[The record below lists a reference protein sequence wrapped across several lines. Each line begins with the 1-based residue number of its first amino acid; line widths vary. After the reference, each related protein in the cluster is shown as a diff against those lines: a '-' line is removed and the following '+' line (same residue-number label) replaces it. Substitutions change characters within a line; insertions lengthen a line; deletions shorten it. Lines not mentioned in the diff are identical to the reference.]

1 MRKNMSGRSG
11 ILRRVCAFAIVLIL
25 SLQLLPGLSLAAG
38 DEGSSW
44 KTLDDSE
51 KQASSGKAVENTY
64 IFEVSCG
71 TRRGGDSADNVLYFI
86 ISYKT
91 VDNQKRTLAV
101 DDYLRKD
108 SFWLMDKEENGNSV
122 LHSLVSKNGVNKMRS
137 LQRAYLNNKLG
148 ALPKIADF

>member
-44 KTLDDSE
+44 KTLDNSE

-71 TRRGGDSADNVLYFI
+71 TRRGGDAADNVLYFI

-91 VDNQKRTLAV
+91 VDNQKRTL
-101 DDYLRKD
+101 
-108 SFWLMDKEENGNSV
+108 V
-122 LHSLVSKNGVNKMRS
+122 LAPHEDAVSKGFQMAEEQGNRNDRRDRIQKTFGCSVPD
-137 LQRAYLNNKLG
+137 LDIQ
-148 ALPKIADF
+148 FFFV